1 MRKYTIHKDT
11 IQQNDNN
18 EDQVNTLVVKN
29 AIVCVFG
36 LRNEFKNVH
45 GNKKRNTGGV
55 KGKFALTIFT
65 LLTQQ
70 SPF

>member
-1 MRKYTIHKDT
+1 MLQLHSVLEYKKRYKRNYAQILE
-11 IQQNDNN
+11 N
-18 EDQVNTLVVKN
+18 LRN
-29 AIVCVFG
+29 AIVGVFG

-55 KGKFALTIFT
+55 KGKFALTIIFT

-70 SPF
+70 STF